1 MSPRLGAGA
10 QLSPVEEENGHRL
23 FFFFVFLNSSIRH
36 KTTLPSTTF
45 EHATKL
51 YFQYPIL

>member
-10 QLSPVEEENGHRL
+10 QLSPVEEENGHR
-23 FFFFVFLNSSIRH
+23 FFVFFLNSSIRH

-45 EHATKL
+45 EQVTKL